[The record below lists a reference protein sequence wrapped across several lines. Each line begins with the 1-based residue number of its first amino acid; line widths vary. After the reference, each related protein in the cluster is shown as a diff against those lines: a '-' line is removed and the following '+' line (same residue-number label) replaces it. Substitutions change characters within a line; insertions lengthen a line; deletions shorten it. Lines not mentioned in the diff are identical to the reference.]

1 MDGPMAPTT
10 TAEDQSQ
17 VGPKS
22 TPMYVLESALPLAR
36 SMVWHL
42 QRTFYADQGIAA
54 WSHVPQSIT
63 TSPIIARAYARIVLG
78 FLRDM
83 RAWLDP
89 DQPVYIVELGAGSGR
104 FAYRFLKAFTALLEE
119 VSRVHQRV
127 VYVMTDASPSVI
139 DYWRDNPRLKPFV
152 EAGVLDFA
160 HFDLLE
166 LAPLELLNSGVTM
179 RVGAVSNPVVLV

>member
-1 MDGPMAPTT
+1 MTNQDLAPVGVEPM
-10 TAEDQSQ
+10 
-17 VGPKS
+17 
-22 TPMYVLESALPLAR
+22 PMSVLESAVPLAR

-54 WSHVPQSIT
+54 WSHSGVPQSIT

-83 RAWLDP
+83 RAALDP

-104 FAYRFLKAFTALLEE
+104 FAYRFLKAFSALLEE

-127 VYVMTDASPSVI
+127 VYVMSDASASVV
-139 DYWRDNPRLKPFV
+139 DYWRANPRLQPFV

-166 LAPLELLNSGVTM
+166 LAPLQLLNTGVTL
-179 RVGAVSNPVVLV
+179 RAGRGADAVL